1 VISLDGDWE
10 FFPGA
15 ESLDELASLEP
26 ASIRVPGLWEA
37 QGYPDLDGVA
47 WYRRRF
53 ELDDVVGRWSLRFGA
68 VMDIADVFVNR
79 THVGSHDGAF
89 TPFELDATRAL
100 VPGENEIAI
109 RVDDPPLGHPDHGR
123 MPHGKQ
129 GWNNE
134 TFPSRP
140 SLYLTYGGIWQPV
153 TLHRH
158 GPVVARDLFANG
170 DPDDLAVS
178 VDVCNRSEEPARA
191 AVRIATLGRAHDLEI
206 DVAAG
211 ERRTL
216 VVRFGEADAERWSPD
231 APVLHELAV
240 HVTVDGDASDR
251 QTVPYGLRT
260 VRVEGT
266 RLLVNEEP
274 YRMKSALVQG
284 FRAEELY
291 AEGDRE
297 SMREEILAAKAMG
310 FNTLRLHI

>member
-1 VISLDGDWE
+1 MMELDGTWE

-15 ESLDELASLEP
+15 DDLDELERLDP
-26 ASIRVPGLWEA
+26 APIHVPGLWEA

-53 ELDDVVGRWSLRFGA
+53 ELDGVDGWWSLRFGA
-68 VMDIADVFVNR
+68 VMDIADVFVNG

-89 TPFELDATRAL
+89 TPFELDVTRAL
-100 VPGENEIAI
+100 VAGENEIAV
-109 RVDDPPLGHPDHGR
+109 RVDDPPLGHPEHGR

-158 GPVVARDLFANG
+158 GPVVGRDLFANG
-170 DPDDLAVS
+170 DPNDLAVS
-178 VDVCNRSEEPARA
+178 LDVCSRSEEAARA
-191 AVRIATLGRAHDLEI
+191 TVRIATLGRAHDLEV
-206 DVAAG
+206 DLAAG

-240 HVTVDGDASDR
+240 HGPLSVTRAWR
-251 QTVPYGLRT
+251 
-260 VRVEGT
+260 RVFT
-266 RLLVNEEP
+266 CN
-274 YRMKSALVQG
+274 
-284 FRAEELY
+284 
-291 AEGDRE
+291 
-297 SMREEILAAKAMG
+297 
-310 FNTLRLHI
+310 